1 MSRARYCRCGS
12 LLARDNAD
20 PLCGACGEHAEIGPG
35 TLDALHAAAE
45 QRCCDYPTVPA
56 PALREQTEQELRAV
70 RGLLDGRTTASQ
82 RRELLVIAGWLA
94 TLLACLHNDLG
105 ERRAAQAA
113 RGVAHQLGK
122 EAGHP
127 VLVRWVYELQAWFA
141 LTDGRLRDVTTF
153 ARAGLE
159 LESTD
164 SASVQLT
171 LQAAKGWARLGD
183 RRQAEAALQRGW
195 SLLNRLA
202 PAGRPENHFVFDP
215 SKYAF
220 YAAPI
225 YQWLGEHDRAE
236 EHCDEVFGQCVATD
250 GSTARPLRVADT
262 HNVMALVELHRGDLG
277 AAIAHGSRAL
287 GYERKSRPSL
297 LSGTSELVA
306 AIERRHPHDP
316 AARGFRER
324 VAEAYAGCKPGRPSS
339 ITNAAPVVAG
349 ASGRLT

>member
-1 MSRARYCRCGS
+1 MSRARYCPCGS
-12 LLARDNAD
+12 EQVEVLEAVRR
-20 PLCGACGEHAEIGPG
+20 GERPEIRPG

-56 PALREQTEQELRAV
+56 PVLREQTEQELRAV
-70 RGLLDGRTTASQ
+70 RRLLDARTTSSQ

-94 TLLACLHNDLG
+94 TLLGCLHNDLG

-113 RGVAHQLGK
+113 GGVAHRLGR

-141 LTDGRLRDVTTF
+141 LTDGRLRDVTAF

-171 LQAAKGWARLGD
+171 LQAAKGWARLGA
-183 RRQAEAALQRGW
+183 RREAEAALQRGW
-195 SLLNRLA
+195 ALLDRLA
-202 PAGRPENHFVFDP
+202 PADRPENHFVFDP

-236 EHCDEVFGQCVATD
+236 EHCDEVFAQCIAAD
-250 GSTARPLRVADT
+250 GSTAWPLRVADT
-262 HNVMALVELHRGDLG
+262 HNVMALVHLHRGDLG

-297 LSGTSELVA
+297 LSGSRELVV
-306 AIERRHPHDP
+306 AIERRHPRDP
-316 AARGFRER
+316 AGRDFRER
-324 VAEAYAGCKPGRPSS
+324 AAETYAGCNPGRPSS
-339 ITNAAPVVAG
+339 MTNAAPVVAG

>member
-12 LLARDNAD
+12 LLARDSAD
-20 PLCGACGEHAEIGPG
+20 PLCRVCQRTHRRDHADVDRFEVLEAMRRGKRPQIGPG

-56 PALREQTEQELRAV
+56 PALREQTAQELRAV
-70 RGLLDGRTTASQ
+70 RRLLDGRKTSSQ
-82 RRELLVIAGWLA
+82 HRELLVIAGWLA

-113 RGVAHQLGK
+113 GGVAHQLGR

-127 VLVRWVYELQAWFA
+127 VLLRWVYELQAWFA
-141 LTDGRLRDVTTF
+141 LTDGRLRDVTAF

-171 LQAAKGWARLGD
+171 LQAAKGWARLGE
-183 RRQAEAALQRGW
+183 RREAEAALERGW
-195 SLLNRLA
+195 ALLNRLA
-202 PAGRPENHFVFDP
+202 PADRPENHFVFDP

-225 YQWLGEHDRAE
+225 YQWIGEHDRAE
-236 EHCDEVFGQCVATD
+236 EHCNEVFAQCIAND
-250 GSTARPLRVADT
+250 GTTAWPLRVADT
-262 HNVMALVELHRGDLG
+262 HNVMALVELHHGDLG
-277 AAIAHGSRAL
+277 AAVAHGSRAL

-297 LSGTSELVA
+297 LSGTRDLVE
-306 AIERRHPHDP
+306 AIERRHPRDP

-324 VAEAYAGCKPGRPSS
+324 VGEAY
-339 ITNAAPVVAG
+339 V
-349 ASGRLT
+349 